1 MGDIFLQNY
10 YSIYDFAN
18 NKVGLV
24 ESKGEQTG
32 EGWSWDCKTDW
43 FWPKTWYKLKTN
55 YIYLR
60 FTLKLKIYFFI
71 S

>member
-18 NKVGLV
+18 QKVGLV

-32 EGWSWDCKTDW
+32 EGWG
-43 FWPKTWYKLKTN
+43 
-55 YIYLR
+55 
-60 FTLKLKIYFFI
+60 
-71 S
+71 